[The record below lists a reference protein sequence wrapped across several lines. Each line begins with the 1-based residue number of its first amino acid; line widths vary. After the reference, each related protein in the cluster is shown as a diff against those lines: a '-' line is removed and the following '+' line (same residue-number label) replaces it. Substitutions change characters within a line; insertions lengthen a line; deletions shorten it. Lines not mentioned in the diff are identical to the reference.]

1 MIPNLSF
8 ANVGSRNGY
17 DEKHFTTDITHRTRD
32 TNTSQP
38 SGGICLLIYYRFVI
52 CLCVWYG

>member
-17 DEKHFTTDITHRTRD
+17 DEKHFTTDITHGTRD
-32 TNTSQP
+32 ANTSQP

-52 CLCVWYG
+52 CLCV